1 MSNDTQVTWLTQEAH
16 DRLQAELEQLRG
28 PARTEIAQRIEAA
41 REEGDLKENGGY
53 HAAKD
58 EQGKIEAR
66 IRQLTELLKHA
77 TVGEADFDGTVEPG
91 TVVTAT
97 IAGDDSTFLVGNRE
111 IVADG
116 ADLTVYSP
124 SSPVGASIMGLRA
137 GDATSY
143 TAPNGREIAV
153 TVQKVERYEP

>member
-1 MSNDTQVTWLTQEAH
+1 MSDDTQATWLTQAAH
-16 DRLQAELEQLRG
+16 TRLQAELEQLRG

-77 TVGEADFDGTVEPG
+77 TVREADFNGTVEPG
-91 TVVTAT
+91 TVVTAV
-97 IAGDDSTFLVGNRE
+97 IAGDASTFLVGNRE

-116 ADLTVYSP
+116 ADMTVYSP
-124 SSPVGASIMGLRA
+124 SSPVGASIMGLRI
-137 GDATSY
+137 GDTTTY
-143 TAPNGREIAV
+143 TAPNGKEITV
-153 TVQKVERYEP
+153 TVQDIERYEA